1 MLVNF
6 GGFVQAST
14 VDWRGRAVCTV
25 FLRGCPLRCS
35 YCQNASIQ
43 TGSDLRELEEVVGMI
58 REASPL
64 VSGVVF
70 SGGEPTMQAEA
81 LAALAGAARE
91 MGLATALQTN
101 GYFPD
106 VLIALL
112 SRRLLDRVAIDYK
125 TKWEGFSGRLQGYRG
140 TNRETYQERVTASI
154 AACKEAADKGDL
166 REFEVVATIFP
177 GNENEVF
184 SISQATRGIP
194 LVLQQGERKSSWA
207 AWTMPKGVDVA
218 PPLPDRPPL
227 SLHELQHLADQLARP
242 VRIRT
247 REGGELAYESDRRR
261 WIACER

>member
-1 MLVNF
+1 MKVNF
-6 GGFVQAST
+6 GGFVPAST

-43 TGSDLRELEEVVGMI
+43 TGVDLRELEEVVSLI
-58 REASPL
+58 REAAPL

-70 SGGEPTMQAEA
+70 SGGEPTLQK
-81 LAALAGAARE
+81 AALAVLAEAARE

-106 VLIALL
+106 VLESLL
-112 SRRLLDRVAIDYK
+112 SRLLLDRVAIDYK
-125 TKWEGFSGRLQGYRG
+125 TKWEGFSGRIRGYCG
-140 TNRETYQERVTASI
+140 TTRETYQERVTASI
-154 AACKEAADKGDL
+154 AACREAASRGDL
-166 REFEVVATIFP
+166 REYEVVATIFP

-194 LVLQQGERKSSWA
+194 LVLQQGERKASWG
-207 AWTMPKGVDVA
+207 AWSLPKGAEVPA
-218 PPLPDRPPL
+218 PLPDGPPL
-227 SLHELQHLADQLARP
+227 SLHDLKRLADQLARP